1 MGGIVSMAEQVMLYE
16 GKAKRIFSTENPE
29 IVRVVYKDSATAFN
43 GEKKAE
49 IAGKGRLNNAI
60 TSLLFS
66 KLMESGIA
74 SHFVEKTSELEQ
86 LVKRVTI
93 VPIEV
98 VVRNI
103 VAGSL
108 SKRMGL
114 DEGVKLEKPIIEF
127 YYKRDDLGDPIINE
141 DHIAALKL
149 ATTEDLETIKEI
161 ALRVN
166 DVLVEQFNACNVRLV
181 DFKLEFGKLND
192 GTILLAD
199 EISPDTC
206 RLWDK
211 DTNAKFDKDVFRRD
225 LGNLTD
231 GYEEILK
238 RLGGLSCSK

>member
-66 KLMESGIA
+66 KLMETGIA
-74 SHFVEKTSELEQ
+74 THFVEKTSELEQ

-141 DHIAALKL
+141 DHIAALEL
-149 ATTEDLETIKEI
+149 ATTEDLVTIKEI

-166 DVLVEQFNACNVRLV
+166 DVLLEQFNECNVRLV

>member
-1 MGGIVSMAEQVMLYE
+1 
-16 GKAKRIFSTENPE
+16 
-29 IVRVVYKDSATAFN
+29 
-43 GEKKAE
+43 
-49 IAGKGRLNNAI
+49 
-60 TSLLFS
+60 
-66 KLMESGIA
+66 
-74 SHFVEKTSELEQ
+74 
-86 LVKRVTI
+86 
-93 VPIEV
+93 
-98 VVRNI
+98 
-103 VAGSL
+103 
-108 SKRMGL
+108 MGL

-149 ATTEDLETIKEI
+149 ATTEDLKTIKEI